1 MRYADRTRDS
11 GPPGAP
17 TSEGM
22 RDRPWLSLYPPEM
35 RNGLHYPS
43 HPLHAYLESAAS
55 RYPDRDA
62 IVYYDGESRRELYRV
77 QYQALAD
84 MSRRFAC
91 SLVGM
96 GVVRGDRVAHFLQNS
111 PQLVAS
117 FYGILGAGAVVV
129 PCNPMYRGQELA
141 GQLEDSRAR
150 FIVCDAELLPIVEE
164 VRHRTSVERVIVVG
178 GEGPDGFDHLVEAG
192 QEAVSL
198 PEVDLENDL
207 AMLCYTGGTTG
218 IPKGAMLSHRNL
230 VVNAAQFARWYRYRE
245 GAEVFIS
252 CLPLFHIGGISGA
265 MSVPISVAGTMVLF
279 RRFHARGVLQAIQ
292 DYGATRFLGV
302 PTMYIATLEV
312 EDASS
317 YDLSSLTHS
326 RTSAAPLPAAVKR
339 SFDELVGRNV
349 LVEGYGL
356 TETAPLTHANPPDA
370 AREGSI
376 GVPLPDTD
384 AMIVDADTG
393 VGPPDPGDV
402 GELVIRGPQV
412 MQGYWGR
419 QEETAEAMRGGWF
432 HTGDLAR
439 LDGDGYFYIV
449 DRKKD
454 VINAAGFKVWP
465 REIEEV
471 LYRHPSVRLAAVVGE
486 PDAYRGETVKAVV
499 VLRDEYRAAGDRVR
513 VELMEWC
520 RAELAAYKR
529 PRVLE
534 FRDSLPLSAAG
545 KLLKRELR

>member
-1 MRYADRTRDS
+1 MR
-11 GPPGAP
+11 
-17 TSEGM
+17 E
-22 RDRPWLSLYPPEM
+22 RPWISLYPPEM
-35 RNGLHYPS
+35 RNGLRYPS
-43 HPLHAYLESAAS
+43 HPLHAYLENTAR

-62 IVYYDGESRRELYRV
+62 IVYYDGESRRELYRL
-77 QYQALAD
+77 QYRALAD
-84 MSRRFAC
+84 MSGRFAS
-91 SLVGM
+91 SLVEM
-96 GVVRGDRVAHFLQNS
+96 GIARGDRVAHFLQNS

-117 FYGILGAGAVVV
+117 FYGILKAGAVVV

-178 GEGPDGFDHLVEAG
+178 GDGPEGFDHLVEAG
-192 QEAVSL
+192 REAGDL
-198 PEVDLENDL
+198 PDVDPENDL

-292 DYGATRFLGV
+292 DYRATRFLGV
-302 PTMYIATLEV
+302 PTMYIAALDV
-312 EDASS
+312 KDAAA

-339 SFDELVGRNV
+339 SFDGLVGRNV

-393 VGPPDPGDV
+393 AGPPDTGNV

-465 REIEEV
+465 REVEEV
-471 LYRHPSVRLAAVVGE
+471 LYRHPSIRLAAVVGE

-513 VELMEWC
+513 GELMDWC
-520 RAELAAYKR
+520 RAELAVYKR

-545 KLLKRELR
+545 KVLKRELR